1 MRVLQL
7 MLEGVAF
14 LGRYLHRAA
23 WCGSMLGG
31 LKRRRYV

>member
-14 LGRYLHRAA
+14 LGEGIHLAA
-23 WCGSMLGG
+23 LCWSMLGG

>member
-7 MLEGVAF
+7 MLEGVVF
-14 LGRYLHRAA
+14 LGEDLHLAA
-23 WCGSMLGG
+23 WWWSMLGE